1 MSESLGS
8 TVKAISH
15 LAKAASKATEA
26 WLGHTL
32 GGHSLQSPQ
41 NNLLI
46 KKITA
51 SQHPRGVRGGCSPQN
66 KTFTS
71 NTDANPVC
79 LGKTGVCRLGCVE
92 FIYTSVSV
100 RHIVR
105 LLTHIA
111 AT

>member
-26 WLGHTL
+26 WLGYTL

-46 KKITA
+46 KKTY
-51 SQHPRGVRGGCSPQN
+51 
-66 KTFTS
+66 
-71 NTDANPVC
+71 
-79 LGKTGVCRLGCVE
+79 RLPTPDRCE
-92 FIYTSVSV
+92 
-100 RHIVR
+100 RR
-105 LLTHIA
+105 LFPPEQKRVQAIPMPIQFA
-111 AT
+111 